1 MVELEYEKLE
11 KHCFHCFSLLHEKK
25 DYPVRTEGSRRASPE
40 ARCNFNKVNTPHG
53 LENSERREVT
63 KKAIS
68 SDARGQRF
76 DSSRRKTHHSPSRR
90 QPRSTPYHSSH
101 KDASRSVFAGI
112 LRDHHS
118 GYGNRAPLRRSPQ
131 AYQRRD
137 SQAPQRVHY
146 SSRRGHDPEWRRRR
160 SPMASRSYQATNGSP
175 KTSRRSALRSAASQ
189 RDRSPMTP
197 PPETLFLPPPPPIS
211 PSNSAWLSSPK
222 SRRPALERISTS
234 IQVGNDGQNPLAW
247 VGESSSPSGRLQDV
261 NIQYLGEEEQTM
273 IGLTGSV
280 HVGSSSNP
288 IHPTLSHRL
297 SIGGS
302 CPTEETR
309 LSALQRVEPAQP
321 TITVSIPAKP
331 LKKRTTIKR
340 KTAAS
345 GLPRAARSL
354 LQGASTRKRNT
365 SRPEAAV
372 AARKKLCTEQL
383 PCDKDPVTEPQC
395 DTPALVL
402 IPASKKAKSKV
413 DFQILF
419 FSRC

>member
-11 KHCFHCFSLLHEKK
+11 KHCFHCFSLLHEKR
-25 DYPVRTEGSRRASPE
+25 DCPVRSDGPRRASPD
-40 ARCNFNKVNTPHG
+40 ARSNFNKENTPHG

-63 KKAIS
+63 KKTIS

-76 DSSRRKTHHSPSRR
+76 DSSRRQTHHSPSRR

-101 KDASRSVFAGI
+101 KEASRSVFAGR

-118 GYGNRAPLRRSPQ
+118 GYGNRAPLRRSPL

-137 SQAPQRVHY
+137 TQAPPRKHY
-146 SSRRGHDPEWRRRR
+146 SSRRGLEPEWRRRR
-160 SPMASRSYQATNGSP
+160 SPMAPRSYQATNGSP
-175 KTSRRSALRSAASQ
+175 KASRSSALRSVASQ

-197 PPETLFLPPPPPIS
+197 PPETLLLPPPPPFS
-211 PSNSAWLSSPK
+211 PSNRAGLSSPK

-234 IQVGNDGQNPLAW
+234 TQVGNDGQIPLAR
-247 VGESSSPSGRLQDV
+247 VGESSSLSGRLQEV
-261 NIQYLGEEEQTM
+261 NIQYLGEEEQNMT
-273 IGLTGSV
+273 GLTGSV
-280 HVGSSSNP
+280 HGGSSSNP

-297 SIGGS
+297 SLGGS
-302 CPTEETR
+302 SPAEETR
-309 LSALQRVEPAQP
+309 LSALQRVEPALP

-331 LKKRTTIKR
+331 PKKRTTTKR

-345 GLPRAARSL
+345 GLPRAARSP

-365 SRPEAAV
+365 TKPKAAV

-383 PCDKDPVTEPQC
+383 PCDKDPVPEPQG

-402 IPASKKAKSKV
+402 IPATKKAKSKV
-413 DFQILF
+413 DFQNPPNPLP
-419 FSRC
+419 